1 MRCCLLT
8 GVLALA
14 LSGLC
19 GEVPPEV
26 AHRREAVTRIA
37 DPATYRQAII
47 DGLKDSDAFVRRYA
61 LYRLYA
67 QDPERATKVS
77 KRFLNDSSVGV
88 RKLAKSMNR
97 TGGLFRENVARSVDP
112 LYDHDVNKVETVVPK
127 DGVFEMKAPLPADC
141 WAELWF
147 GKPKEDLYV
156 WLNGVYVGQF
166 DVDSQLY
173 SEFRLDVTKEL
184 KAPGTNEI
192 VVQDANRKP
201 IPRGCTVEVMK

>member
-37 DPATYRQAII
+37 DPATYRQGVI
-47 DGLKDSDAFVRRYA
+47 DGLKDTDPFIRRYA
-61 LYRLYA
+61 LYQLYEK
-67 QDPERATKVS
+67 DPDRATKVS

-127 DGVFEMKAPLPADC
+127 DVRCA
-141 WAELWF
+141 
-147 GKPKEDLYV
+147 
-156 WLNGVYVGQF
+156 
-166 DVDSQLY
+166 S
-173 SEFRLDVTKEL
+173 SR
-184 KAPGTNEI
+184 
-192 VVQDANRKP
+192 
-201 IPRGCTVEVMK
+201 